1 MSYEKTIAD
10 LNALADRID
19 HEQLWRR
26 PALECRDWP
35 QEKQDRL
42 MAGVNLRRYA
52 HQLQDK
58 EDAAAPGR
66 AFMRGFKLERVSGN
80 YPRDRGC
87 GDNEWHALINRF
99 QDGLRAAGKPWEGW
113 LYTAKKV
120 SDEVPRMILLFEY
133 ERRGLATH
141 FKMCGHESGPGKPLP
156 DNHLRCSLNQECR
169 KCPYLQAIEAAPDM
183 TNEAKD
189 EAKAWTC
196 ATHVLL
202 SSEVDT
208 FFDGG
213 FLHDKSDAAFN
224 ERMAR
229 SFMDAELP
237 EPHLQPPKE

>member
-26 PALECRDWP
+26 PA
-35 QEKQDRL
+35 
-42 MAGVNLRRYA
+42 
-52 HQLQDK
+52 
-58 EDAAAPGR
+58 
-66 AFMRGFKLERVSGN
+66 
-80 YPRDRGC
+80 
-87 GDNEWHALINRF
+87 
-99 QDGLRAAGKPWEGW
+99 
-113 LYTAKKV
+113 
-120 SDEVPRMILLFEY
+120 
-133 ERRGLATH
+133 
-141 FKMCGHESGPGKPLP
+141 
-156 DNHLRCSLNQECR
+156 
-169 KCPYLQAIEAAPDM
+169 LQAIEAAPDM